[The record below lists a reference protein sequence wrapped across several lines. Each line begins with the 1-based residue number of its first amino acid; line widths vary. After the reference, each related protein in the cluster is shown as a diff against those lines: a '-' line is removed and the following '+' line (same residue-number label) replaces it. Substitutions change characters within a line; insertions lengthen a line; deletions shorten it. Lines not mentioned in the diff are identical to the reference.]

1 MSAPAPSDAP
11 VRSDGEFIFV
21 YGGLMRGFDLHHHLA
36 GATFVCAATARGKLY
51 AIGTYP
57 GMVEGDGTVHGELYA
72 SDDPPVVLEILDEVE
87 GYDPLDYSDANDYV
101 RVKRNVTTSDGRE
114 VAAWLYL
121 FNRTISG
128 YELIASGD
136 WRTAKT

>member
-36 GATFVCAATARGKLY
+36 GTTFVCAATARGKLY

-57 GMVEGDGTVHGELYA
+57 GMVEGDGTVYGELYA
-72 SDDPPVVLEILDEVE
+72 SDDPAVVLEILDEVE

-101 RVKRNVTTSDGRE
+101 RVKRNVITADGRE
-114 VAAWLYL
+114 VVAWLYL